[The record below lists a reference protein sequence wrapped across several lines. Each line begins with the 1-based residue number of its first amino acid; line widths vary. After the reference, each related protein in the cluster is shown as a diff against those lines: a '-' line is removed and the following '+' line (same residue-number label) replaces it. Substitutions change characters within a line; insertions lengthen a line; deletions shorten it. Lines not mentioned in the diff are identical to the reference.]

1 MHVIEHKSIF
11 QVMVHTLDQIM
22 DKQPKETVLIHA
34 CYIHI
39 QHVIAMHA
47 CHLTQTYISG
57 YGAHAGTNNGQA
69 TKGNGITYMHSTF
82 IHNMRVTL
90 I

>member
-1 MHVIEHKSIF
+1 
-11 QVMVHTLDQIM
+11 MVLRQGKAT
-22 DKQPKETVLIHA
+22 DKQTKETVLIHV